1 MTFVAQGFPHKC
13 LSLIPWGRVSQ
24 CMNVTEWISIGASI
38 ISTYCFRFTPAEKF
52 LTFMLVLRAYRHC
65 PRGLYFLSTT
75 PVTGREV
82 GGGGSSLVDFTFLSI
97 WLHVSLHLASYF
109 VPRVF
114 IFLSIWLHISF
125 YLVSRFV
132 LFDFIFRSIWLQI
145 RLYLALRFFPFG
157 FIFLSVWL
165 LISYLASRFDL
176 FGFILRSNWLHIS
189 FHL

>member
-82 GGGGSSLVDFTFLSI
+82 GGGGVQSS
-97 WLHVSLHLASYF
+97 WLHISFYLASRFVAFGFIFRSTCFHISFHLASYF
-109 VPRVF
+109 VLFGFTFRSIWLHISFYLASNSVIF
-114 IFLSIWLHISF
+114 SFTFLSIWLHISF
-125 YLVSRFV
+125 RLASYLVFSFA
-132 LFDFIFRSIWLQI
+132 LRSIWLHTS
-145 RLYLALRFFPFG
+145 L
-157 FIFLSVWL
+157 
-165 LISYLASRFDL
+165 
-176 FGFILRSNWLHIS
+176 
-189 FHL
+189 